1 MLKKHGWRIGDSD
14 ISEFKYGGRITDE
27 SGKGYDADIIRWIDT
42 LARSKKRFVNP
53 KIEIRIPTDI
63 KLNKEN
69 CKIII
74 FDGIAE
80 TTNQSGLKKL
90 PKKYYVQYNIQHIE
104 PNEKI

>member
-80 TTNQSGLKKL
+80 TTNQMYLLNL
-90 PKKYYVQYNIQHIE
+90 PKKYYQKYNIEHI
-104 PNEKI
+104 K